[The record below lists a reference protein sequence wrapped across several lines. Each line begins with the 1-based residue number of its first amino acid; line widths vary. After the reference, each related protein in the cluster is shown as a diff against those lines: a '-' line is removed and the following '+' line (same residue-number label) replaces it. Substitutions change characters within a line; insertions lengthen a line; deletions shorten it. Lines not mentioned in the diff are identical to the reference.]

1 MCWGKWQ
8 QSQSHTLFLKKNL
21 NEFEKKMKKGKGKT
35 NLITRNKLSHTVVNE
50 T

>member
-1 MCWGKWQ
+1 MK
-8 QSQSHTLFLKKNL
+8 FKK
-21 NEFEKKMKKGKGKT
+21 KIKKGKGKT